1 MTDRYPKGFD
11 SQQHGLLRKLYGDL
25 VPTLESIRVRPG
37 WHRIVDHMFAQ
48 LGRLPSHRGFR
59 VFSIQTR
66 NAGFLVIETS
76 DLSKAA
82 EDIVAAAKD
91 AARHTCEHCGQPARL
106 VVKVGLESLLAAPEV
121 ELGDRLLCVDCSD
134 KFHKEIAHDHR

>member
-1 MTDRYPKGFD
+1 MTDRFAKEFD
-11 SQQHGLLRKLYGDL
+11 SQQHELLRKLYGHV
-25 VPTLESIRVRPG
+25 VPALESIRVRQG

-82 EDIVAAAKD
+82 EDIVSAAKD

-106 VVKVGLESLLAAPEV
+106 VVKVGLESLLTAPDV
-121 ELGDRLLCVDCSD
+121 KLGDRLLCVDCSH
-134 KFHKEIAHDHR
+134 KFQKEIAYDHR